1 MIVAHFGAVEIIGH
15 IEIEVAGE
23 LKDKFGEDVEAG
35 LVEISKTDVYSWQ
48 INNDRQRLVSLV
60 EEAVNSIQRK
70 VEVH

>member
-1 MIVAHFGAVEIIGH
+1 MNVETG
-15 IEIEVAGE
+15 EVIDKTRDVLRDAIFE
-23 LKDKFGEDVEAG
+23 LVKNYVDLG
-35 LVEISKTDVYSWQ
+35 LIEISKTDVYSWQ